1 MSELRKDIVTREWVI
16 IAPEREERSGHHPFS
31 VASRPA
37 SARPAEPDT
46 ASCPFCPGNEAAEP
60 ETWAWRSPGSPP
72 NSPHWCVRVIP
83 NKYPALSLLRP
94 VSRNDHH
101 IYDCMTGAGAHEL
114 VVETPRHGVNVVAEP
129 VANLVHVLE
138 AYQARYQALSQN
150 PQIEH
155 VSVFKNHGWEAG
167 ASIPHAHSQIVAT
180 PVIPQLVWN
189 NKQGQ
194 IQYREYRDT
203 CVYCDVIQAE
213 LSLNERL
220 IASNDHFV
228 GLSPFAARYPF
239 EIWIVPRRHAA
250 SFATLS
256 ADERL
261 ALAEIL
267 HLLLTRLAD
276 ALDDPPYNYLMV
288 SAPCK
293 MVDQDDSFH
302 WHMEIIPRL
311 SVVAGFELG
320 SNIFINT
327 VTPEGACSYLRKSP
341 KKKSQNQRARELPH
355 EPTPKL

>member
-1 MSELRKDIVTREWVI
+1 M
-16 IAPEREERSGHHPFS
+16 
-31 VASRPA
+31 
-37 SARPAEPDT
+37 
-46 ASCPFCPGNEAAEP
+46 
-60 ETWAWRSPGSPP
+60 
-72 NSPHWCVRVIP
+72 RVIP

-94 VSRNDHH
+94 VSRHDHG
-101 IYDCMTGAGAHEL
+101 IYDCMTGTGAHEL
-114 VVETPRHGVNVVAEP
+114 VVETPRHGVNVVEEP
-129 VANLVHVLE
+129 VTNLVHVLE
-138 AYQARYQALSQN
+138 AYQARYQSLSQN

-155 VSVFKNHGWEAG
+155 VSIFKNHGWEAG
-167 ASIPHAHSQIVAT
+167 VSILHAHSQIVAT

-203 CVYCDVIQAE
+203 CVYCDVVQME

-239 EIWIVPRRHAA
+239 EIWIVPCRHAA
-250 SFATLS
+250 SFVMMS

-276 ALDDPPYNYLMV
+276 SLDDPPYNYLMV

-293 MVDQDDSFH
+293 TDQDVSFH

-327 VTPEGACSYLRKSP
+327 VTPEDACSYLRAQQPEEKEPES
-341 KKKSQNQRARELPH
+341 RAGE
-355 EPTPKL
+355 